1 MNTKAAFWTQH
12 VAAQARGTLST
23 SAYAKRHGLAA
34 KSLYYWQN
42 KLKVAAARGEV
53 DNAASKFVA
62 LRVVDAAIAPRPN
75 HCKLVLPAGI
85 RLEMAAL
92 PAPEWLVALG
102 RAAQGTR

>member
-1 MNTKAAFWTQH
+1 MQMKEAFWTQH
-12 VAAQARGTLST
+12 VAAVARGTLST

-42 KLKVAAARGEV
+42 KLKLATARSEV
-53 DNAASKFVA
+53 YNAASKFVA

-75 HCKLVLPAGI
+75 HWPLVLPAGM
-85 RLEMAAL
+85 RLEMTAL

>member
-1 MNTKAAFWTQH
+1 MKVAFWSQH
-12 VAAQARGTLST
+12 VAAQARGSQST

-42 KLKVAAARGEV
+42 KLKMAAARSEV

-62 LRVVDAAIAPRPN
+62 LRVIDAAIAPRPN
-75 HCKLVLPAGI
+75 HCTLVLPAGM
-85 RLEMAAL
+85 RLEMTAL

-102 RAAQGTR
+102 HAAQGAR